1 MGYLVMVDNQ
11 QIIAILRGITPE
23 DAVPHIACLVE
34 QGIHRIEITTNSPN
48 WEISLRQVRHRFGND
63 IQLGVGTVTTED
75 QVQRSFAAAADF
87 ILTPNL
93 NPAVIAQAKLY
104 GLVVYAGVF
113 SPSEIFTAIDLG
125 VDVMKV
131 FPAYSLP
138 KNYPQLVKGPLSQPV
153 SFSAVGGVGVENAAE
168 FLRYYDSV
176 GLGSTLYKTGQL
188 VSETAARCELLLQHR
203 Q

>member
-1 MGYLVMVDNQ
+1 M
-11 QIIAILRGITPE
+11 
-23 DAVPHIACLVE
+23 
-34 QGIHRIEITTNSPN
+34 
-48 WEISLRQVRHRFGND
+48 
-63 IQLGVGTVTTED
+63 GTVTTED

-93 NPAVIAQAKLY
+93 NPAVISHAKLY

-131 FPAYSLP
+131 FPACSLP

-176 GLGSTLYKTGQL
+176 GLGSTLYKPGQL